1 MKKLYILLITTA
13 FLSCETSNTEV
24 QVMGGEIALGN
35 NKGSKFYIAPDENVE
50 IVKKLISSYNNMDL
64 DGIYEV
70 CNDSV
75 MWFAPKLDKPVVAD
89 RPFMEAYFTEYD
101 SVNQVVQGYIP
112 HQYEGQKAV
121 VVSVA
126 SREKRYKKDGTVED
140 ERLFERFFIIDKK
153 ITRVMAWSAE
163 WYTN

>member
-1 MKKLYILLITTA
+1 MCIR
-13 FLSCETSNTEV
+13 
-24 QVMGGEIALGN
+24 
-35 NKGSKFYIAPDENVE
+35 
-50 IVKKLISSYNNMDL
+50 
-64 DGIYEV
+64 
-70 CNDSV
+70 
-75 MWFAPKLDKPVVAD
+75 D
-89 RPFMEAYFTEYD
+89 R
-101 SVNQVVQGYIP
+101 

>member
-24 QVMGGEIALGN
+24 QVKGGEIALGN

-89 RPFMEAYFTEYD
+89 RLFMEAYFSEYD

-153 ITRVMAWSAE
+153 ITRVMAWSAD
-163 WYTN
+163 WNTN